1 MMRGP
6 TSLAV
11 TVMAMLSTG
20 GALMGQSL
28 EPSDGSR
35 QTNVAKSTS
44 DAPPVSKSQTDPTS
58 TDALVAELARVTKE
72 AYEEPQDTVSYEHI
86 KRILSALRD
95 RGVSE
100 PQARAM
106 AAGLPAPAP
115 SNYIEEPPVVPTR
128 FDEQLPPTVQAPP
141 STKSEPREGGSLLR
155 KPLSSSASEARSS
168 RPVS

>member
-6 TSLAV
+6 TTLVV

-44 DAPPVSKSQTDPTS
+44 DTPPVSKSQTDPTS
-58 TDALVAELARVTKE
+58 TDGLVAELARVTKE
-72 AYEEPQDTVSYEHI
+72 AHEEPQDVVSYEHI

-106 AAGLPAPAP
+106 AAGLPVPVP
-115 SNYIEEPPVVPTR
+115 TNNIEEPAVVPTR
-128 FDEQLPPTVQAPP
+128 FDEQLPPTVQATPV
-141 STKSEPREGGSLLR
+141 TKSEPQESGSLLR
-155 KPLSSSASEARSS
+155 KSLSPPASEARSS
-168 RPVS
+168 RPAA